1 MVAGAA
7 LRIIAPAGRAVA
19 PKVAKTSI
27 LRTAAGFGLGNALFG
42 GSNDIQQP
50 SQANASSGRSG
61 GGFQGGGGGMSSGGG
76 TVSASQ
82 ATSTLSDVAGR
93 DPVVNQ
99 LQDIEK
105 ILVNIKGDTAVMA
118 SGFSGQKGPA
128 VESED
133 SIRNRLGMSLSGS
146 KGIGATPAAVG
157 GLGAGL
163 LAGGFFKD
171 LFGSDDKKDVEQT
184 MKEAFDSVATDFAD
198 IGARIAKAAL
208 SVVDAAM
215 NGLKGA
221 DKLITSAAVAITK
234 IPKTVVAAKNKLTG
248 APKLDP
254 SGKVKT
260 PTPTPDVVGTTKGG
274 QNVVQSTKGN
284 LTLQG
289 TDGRA
294 TTNIVDV
301 KDVKIQA
308 PEKLPAPDP
317 KKMAPATVSGL
328 KKFGM
333 KAVPLAGAAIG
344 GVLAIK
350 RLFEGDLMGASLEA
364 SGMFVPSIAG
374 SLTIDAGILARDVY
388 NGVYGTKENPRPHD
402 AHAAAA
408 LQGADNGYGDNYAKI
423 LAYVQDKIGEM
434 MSMSSEG
441 ENVESRPSMDNAG
454 LTGGNVK
461 AMEKKQA
468 SWDKK
473 FGDTHNA
480 DGTPKGLEMVTTPAA
495 DLVPQSAPA
504 DMSAGSVTI
513 SATTSEASAAEF
525 ARNQSA
531 AAAGQQEL
539 ATTVAATTA
548 AATQSNISG
557 PGTVQK
563 IGVYKDTS
571 NVMINPDT
579 KLHMIDS

>member
-105 ILVNIKGDTAVMA
+105 VLVNIKGDTAVMA

-133 SIRNRLGMSLSGS
+133 SIRNRLGMSMSGS

-171 LFGSDDKKDVEQT
+171 LFGSDDKKEVEQT

-198 IGARIAKAAL
+198 IGARISKAAL

-234 IPKTVVAAKNKLTG
+234 IPKGVVAAKNKLTG

-254 SGKVKT
+254 SGKVKTPT

-289 TDGRA
+289 IDGKA
-294 TTNIVDV
+294 TTSIVDV

-317 KKMAPATVSGL
+317 KVMAPATVSGL

-408 LQGADNGYGDNYAKI
+408 LQGADNGYGDNYATI
-423 LAYVQDKIGEM
+423 LEYVQGKIGEM

-441 ENVESRPSMDNAG
+441 ENVESRPEVSG
-454 LTGGNVK
+454 TGRMK
-461 AMEKKQA
+461 RSKELAQS

>member
-61 GGFQGGGGGMSSGGG
+61 GGFQGGGSGMSSGGG

-105 ILVNIKGDTAVMA
+105 VLVNIKGDTAVMA

-133 SIRNRLGMSLSGS
+133 SIRNRLGMSMSGS

-171 LFGSDDKKDVEQT
+171 LFGSDDKKEVEQT

-198 IGARIAKAAL
+198 IGARISKAAL

-248 APKLDP
+248 TAPKLDP

-260 PTPTPDVVGTTKGG
+260 PTPTPDVVGTTKVGDKP
-274 QNVVQSTKGN
+274 VVQAKSGN
-284 LTLQG
+284 LTIAG
-289 TDGRA
+289 VDGGA
-294 TTNIVDV
+294 TTQTVDV

-317 KKMAPATVSGL
+317 KKMAPATISGL

-388 NGVYGTKENPRPHD
+388 NGVYGTEENPRPHD
-402 AHAAAA
+402 AHALAAA
-408 LQGADNGYGDNYAKI
+408 EGADNGFGDNYAAI
-423 LAYVQDKIGEM
+423 LDYVQGKISEMVGMSGEQ
-434 MSMSSEG
+434 G
-441 ENVESRPSMDNAG
+441 NVEARPEVSG
-454 LTGGNVK
+454 TGRMK
-461 AMEKKQA
+461 RSKELAQS

-571 NVMINPDT
+571 NVMIEPNT
-579 KLHMIDS
+579 KMHMIDS

>member
-61 GGFQGGGGGMSSGGG
+61 GGFQGGGSGMSSGGG

-105 ILVNIKGDTAVMA
+105 VLVNIKGDTAVMA

-171 LFGSDDKKDVEQT
+171 LFGSDDKKEVEQT

-198 IGARIAKAAL
+198 IGARISKAAL

-234 IPKTVVAAKNKLTG
+234 IPKGVVAAKNKLTG

-254 SGKVKT
+254 SGKVKTPT

-289 TDGRA
+289 IDGKA
-294 TTNIVDV
+294 TTSIVDV

-317 KKMAPATVSGL
+317 KVMAPATVSGL

-408 LQGADNGYGDNYAKI
+408 LQGADNGYGDNYATI
-423 LAYVQDKIGEM
+423 LEYVQGKIGEM

-441 ENVESRPSMDNAG
+441 ENVESRPEVSG
-454 LTGGNVK
+454 TGRMK
-461 AMEKKQA
+461 RSKELAQS

>member
-105 ILVNIKGDTAVMA
+105 VLVNIKGDTAVMA

-171 LFGSDDKKDVEQT
+171 LFGSDDKKEVEQT

-208 SVVDAAM
+208 SVVDATM

-260 PTPTPDVVGTTKGG
+260 PTPTPTPDVVGTTKGG

-289 TDGRA
+289 IDGKA
-294 TTNIVDV
+294 TTSIVDV

-317 KKMAPATVSGL
+317 KVMAPATVSGL

-408 LQGADNGYGDNYAKI
+408 LQGADNGYGDNYATI
-423 LAYVQDKIGEM
+423 LEYVQGKIGEM

-441 ENVESRPSMDNAG
+441 ENVESRPEVSG
-454 LTGGNVK
+454 TGRMK
-461 AMEKKQA
+461 RSKELAQS

>member
-1 MVAGAA
+1 MVAAA
-7 LRIIAPAGRAVA
+7 LRFIAPAGRATA
-19 PKVAKTSI
+19 KQGGKTSI
-27 LRTAAGFGLGNALFG
+27 TRTAAGYGLGNALFG

-50 SQANASSGRSG
+50 SQANAGRSG
-61 GGFQGGGGGMSSGGG
+61 GVGAGFQGGSGMSSGGQ

-82 ATSTLSDVAGR
+82 ATSTLSDVASK

-105 ILVNIKGDTAVMA
+105 VLVNIKGDTAIMA
-118 SGFSGQKGPA
+118 SGLSGQKGPA

-133 SIRNRLGMSLSGS
+133 SIRNRLGMSAGGS
-146 KGIGATPAAVG
+146 KGIGATGAAVG
-157 GLGAGL
+157 GLAAGMF
-163 LAGGFFKD
+163 AGGFFD
-171 LFGSDDKKDVEQT
+171 SLFGDDDKKEVETIAESVQD
-184 MKEAFDSVATDFAD
+184 AFTD
-198 IGARIAKAAL
+198 IGARISKAAL

-215 NGLKGA
+215 NGLKGM
-221 DKLITSAAVAITK
+221 DKLITSAAVAVTK

-248 APKLDP
+248 TVPKIDP

-260 PTPTPDVVGTTKGG
+260 PTPTPTPDVVGTTKDGG
-274 QNVVQSTKGN
+274 KPVVQSAKGN
-284 LTLQG
+284 LTIAG
-289 TDGRA
+289 VDGQA
-294 TTNIVDV
+294 TTQTVDV

-317 KKMAPATVSGL
+317 KKMAPAVVSGL

-333 KAVPLAGAAIG
+333 KAVPLAGMAIG

-374 SLTIDAGILARDVY
+374 SVTIDAGILARDVY
-388 NGVYGTKENPRPHD
+388 NGVYGTEENPRPHD
-402 AHAAAA
+402 AHALAAA
-408 LQGADNGYGDNYAKI
+408 EGADNGYGDNYAAI
-423 LAYVQDKIGEM
+423 LEYVQGKISEMVGMSGEQ
-434 MSMSSEG
+434 
-441 ENVESRPSMDNAG
+441 
-454 LTGGNVK
+454 GNVK
-461 AMEKKQA
+461 PRPEVSGTGRTKKSKELAQS

-480 DGTPKGLEMVTTPAA
+480 DGTPKGLEMVTTPVA

-504 DMSAGSVTI
+504 DTSAGSVTI
-513 SATTSEASAAEF
+513 SETTSDASAAEF

-548 AATQSNISG
+548 AATQSNVSG
-557 PGTVQK
+557 PGRVEK

-571 NVMINPDT
+571 NVMVNPDT
-579 KLHMIDS
+579 KMHMIDS

>member
-1 MVAGAA
+1 MLGAA
-7 LRIIAPAGRAVA
+7 VGRFIAPAGRATA
-19 PKVAKTSI
+19 KQGGKTSI
-27 LRTAAGFGLGNALFG
+27 TRTAAGYGLGNALFG

-50 SQANASSGRSG
+50 SQANAGRSG
-61 GGFQGGGGGMSSGGG
+61 GVGAGFQGGSGMSSGGQ

-82 ATSTLSDVAGR
+82 ATSTLSDVASK

-105 ILVNIKGDTAVMA
+105 VLVNIKGDTAIMA
-118 SGFSGQKGPA
+118 SGLSGQKGPA

-133 SIRNRLGMSLSGS
+133 SIRNRLGMSAGGS
-146 KGIGATPAAVG
+146 KGIGATGAAVG
-157 GLGAGL
+157 GLAAGMF
-163 LAGGFFKD
+163 AGGFFD
-171 LFGSDDKKDVEQT
+171 SLFGDDDKKEVETIAESVQD
-184 MKEAFDSVATDFAD
+184 AFTD
-198 IGARIAKAAL
+198 IGARISKAAL

-215 NGLKGA
+215 NGLKGM
-221 DKLITSAAVAITK
+221 DKLITSAAVAVTK

-248 APKLDP
+248 TAPKLDP
-254 SGKVKT
+254 SGKPKT
-260 PTPTPDVVGTTKGG
+260 PTPTPDVVGTTKDGG
-274 QNVVQSTKGN
+274 KPVVQSAKGN
-284 LTLQG
+284 LTIAG
-289 TDGRA
+289 VDGQA
-294 TTNIVDV
+294 TTQTVDV

-317 KKMAPATVSGL
+317 KKMAPAVVSGL

-333 KAVPLAGAAIG
+333 KAVPLAGMAIG

-374 SLTIDAGILARDVY
+374 SVTIDAGILARDVY
-388 NGVYGTKENPRPHD
+388 NGVYGTEENPRPHD
-402 AHAAAA
+402 AHALAAA
-408 LQGADNGYGDNYAKI
+408 EGADNGYGDNYAAI
-423 LAYVQDKIGEM
+423 LEYVQGKIGEM

-441 ENVESRPSMDNAG
+441 ENVKARPEKA
-454 LTGGNVK
+454 TGSGANRK
-461 AMEKKQA
+461 NRNLKRKQQ
-468 SWDKK
+468 SWDEK

-480 DGTPKGLEMVTTPAA
+480 DGTPKGLEMVTTPVA

-504 DMSAGSVTI
+504 DTSAGSVTI
-513 SATTSEASAAEF
+513 SETTSDASAAEF

-548 AATQSNISG
+548 AATQSNVSG
-557 PGTVQK
+557 PGRVEK

-571 NVMINPDT
+571 NVMVNPDT
-579 KLHMIDS
+579 KMHMIDS